1 MTLRRAE
8 DYGYMWGIALVYGRV
23 TSREQRA
30 RMRSLHLHMLAQT
43 DPSLPQKLSVMMLQI
58 LRLAELLEP
67 RDA

>member
-30 RMRSLHLHMLAQT
+30 RMRSLHLWMLAHT
-43 DPSLPQKLSVMMLQI
+43 GSSFPPKLSAMTLQM

>member
-1 MTLRRAE
+1 MTLSRAE

-23 TSREQRA
+23 TSREERA
-30 RMRSLHLHMLAQT
+30 RMRHLHLYMLAHT
-43 DPSLPQKLSVMMLQI
+43 GPSLPPKLSVTMLQI

>member
-30 RMRSLHLHMLAQT
+30 YMRYLHLRMWSHPG
-43 DPSLPQKLSVMMLQI
+43 PSLPPKLSVMMLQI

-67 RDA
+67 RDE